1 MIEPYQP
8 PSVGTDIDLDL
19 SRNEGRPVDPDLLA
33 RVARTAGI
41 AHRYPDTTALHN
53 AIADLRGVRPER
65 VLITAGGDDALFRS
79 CAALIDP
86 GTRVVTT
93 TPTFE
98 MVTRYAGLHQ
108 PDLVEV
114 PWKGEAFPLGAVVA
128 ARAEG
133 AVCIVVSPNNP
144 TGEVIDAADLIAVA
158 ETFAFVVLDGAYTE
172 FADVDLTATALS
184 LPNVSV
190 VRTLSKAWGLAGLR
204 VGYLLGEPATV
215 RRIAAYGNPY
225 PVSRISL
232 AVAAERI
239 RRNDGVDAYVAE
251 VKRERSDLTGI
262 LEGRGL
268 SPIPSLANFVYF
280 EVADPQMIAAHLAA
294 SGIAIRTFPGRSGLE
309 AAIRITLPGDAD
321 EYDRLVDA
329 LASALKTKAMEL
341 NP

>member
-8 PSVGTDIDLDL
+8 PAVGNDIDLDL

-33 RVARTAGI
+33 RVATMEGI
-41 AHRYPDTTALHN
+41 AHRYPDTSELRD
-53 AIADLRGVRPER
+53 AIADLRGVTPER

-79 CAALIDP
+79 CAALIEP

-108 PDLVEV
+108 PDLVEI
-114 PWKGEAFPLGAVVA
+114 PWKGEPFPLGDVTA
-128 ARAEG
+128 AGGEE

-144 TGEVIDAADLIAVA
+144 TGEVIDAADLMALA
-158 ETFAFVVLDGAYTE
+158 SAFEYVVLDGAYTE
-172 FADVDLTATALS
+172 FADVDLTAAALS
-184 LPNVSV
+184 LPNVLMI
-190 VRTLSKAWGLAGLR
+190 RTLSKAWGLAGLR
-204 VGYLLGEPATV
+204 VGYLLGEPALV
-215 RRIAAYGNPY
+215 KRIAAYGNPY

-239 RRNDGVDAYVAE
+239 RSNDGVDAYVAE
-251 VKRERSDLTGI
+251 VKRERSELTGI
-262 LEGRGL
+262 LQSTGL
-268 SPIPSLANFVYF
+268 SPIPSRANFVYF
-280 EVADPQMIAAHLAA
+280 ETAEPQTVAAELAA
-294 SGIAIRTFPGRSGLE
+294 TGIAIRTFPERSGLE
-309 AAIRITLPGDAD
+309 RAVRITAPGDAD

-329 LASALKTKAMEL
+329 LASTLKTKTMEL

>member
-8 PSVGTDIDLDL
+8 PAVGNDIDLDL

-33 RVARTAGI
+33 RVATTAGI
-41 AHRYPDTTALHN
+41 AHRYPDTSALRD
-53 AIADLRGVRPER
+53 AIADLRGVALER

-79 CAALIDP
+79 CAALIGP

-98 MVTRYAGLHQ
+98 MVTRYASLHQ
-108 PDLVEV
+108 PDLVEL
-114 PWKGEAFPLGAVVA
+114 PWKGRAFPLGAVIA
-128 ARAEG
+128 AGADG

-144 TGEVIDAADLIAVA
+144 TGEVIAAADLTALA
-158 ETFAFVVLDGAYTE
+158 DAYEFVVLDGAYTE
-172 FADVDLTATALS
+172 FADVDLTDAALS
-184 LPNVSV
+184 LPNVLLI
-190 VRTLSKAWGLAGLR
+190 RTLSKAWGLAGLR

-215 RRIAAYGNPY
+215 KRIAAYGNPY

-239 RRNDGVDAYVAE
+239 RSNDGVDAYVAE
-251 VKRERSDLTGI
+251 VKRERAQLIGFLQST
-262 LEGRGL
+262 GL
-268 SPIPSLANFVYF
+268 SPIPSQANFVYF
-280 EVADPQMIAAHLAA
+280 EVADPQTIAADLAA
-294 SGIAIRTFPGRSGLE
+294 TGIAVRTFPGRGGLE
-309 AAIRITLPGDAD
+309 EAVRITLPGAAD

-329 LASALKTKAMEL
+329 LASTLKTKAMEL

>member
-1 MIEPYQP
+1 MIEPYRP
-8 PSVGTDIDLDL
+8 PKVSDGIDLDL
-19 SRNEGRPVDPDLLA
+19 SRNEGRPVDPELLA
-33 RVARTAGI
+33 RVATTAGI
-41 AHRYPDTTALHN
+41 AHRYPDTTELRG
-53 AIADLRGVRPER
+53 AIAELRGVSPAR

-79 CAALIDP
+79 CAALIEV
-86 GTRVVTT
+86 GARVVTT

-114 PWKGEAFPLGAVVA
+114 PWKGETFPLGAVVA
-128 ARAEG
+128 AGAEG

-144 TGEVIDAADLIAVA
+144 TGEVIDAADLTTLADA
-158 ETFAFVVLDGAYTE
+158 FEFVVLDGAYTE

-184 LPNVSV
+184 LPNVLMI
-190 VRTLSKAWGLAGLR
+190 RTLSKAWGLAGLR

-239 RRNDGVDAYVAE
+239 RSNDGVDAYVAE
-251 VKRERSDLTGI
+251 VKRERRELTRS
-262 LEGRGL
+262 LHTTGL
-268 SPIPSLANFVYF
+268 APIPSRANFVYF
-280 EVADPQMIAAHLAA
+280 EIADPQTIAADLAA
-294 SGIAIRTFPGRSGLE
+294 TGIAIRTFPERSGLE
-309 AAIRITLPGDAD
+309 ESVRITLPGDAD
-321 EYDRLVDA
+321 EYDRLIDA
-329 LASALKTKAMEL
+329 LTSALKTKAMEL

>member
-8 PSVGTDIDLDL
+8 PAVGNDIDLDL
-19 SRNEGRPVDPDLLA
+19 SRNEGRPVDPELHA
-33 RVARTAGI
+33 RVATTAGI
-41 AHRYPDTTALHN
+41 AHRYPDTSELRD
-53 AIADLRGVRPER
+53 AIAELRGVNPER

-79 CAALIDP
+79 CAALIMA

-98 MVTRYAGLHQ
+98 MVTRYSGLHQ

-114 PWKGEAFPLGAVVA
+114 PWKDERFPLGAVTTA
-128 ARAEG
+128 GAEG

-144 TGEVIDAADLIAVA
+144 TGEVIDAADLTVLAA
-158 ETFAFVVLDGAYTE
+158 AFEFVVLDGAYTE

-184 LPNVSV
+184 LANVLMI
-190 VRTLSKAWGLAGLR
+190 RTLSKAWGLAGLR
-204 VGYLLGEPATV
+204 VGYLLGEPTTV
-215 RRIAAYGNPY
+215 KRIAAYGNPY
-225 PVSRISL
+225 PVARISL

-239 RRNDGVDAYVAE
+239 RSNDGVDAYVAE
-251 VKRERSDLTGI
+251 VKRERSDLTGF
-262 LEGRGL
+262 LQSRGL
-268 SPIPSLANFVYF
+268 LPIPSRANFVYF
-280 EVADPQMIAAHLAA
+280 DDADPQRIAAELAA
-294 SGIAIRTFPGRSGLE
+294 AGIAIRTFPERSGLE
-309 AAIRITLPGDAD
+309 EAVRVTLPGDAD